1 MTEQTKSEIEKNKIL
16 TGIKQIHEPID
27 TIDTKGAVIWV
38 CPCCNHKVYE
48 GDDDDDSGKP
58 VGIAIA
64 ELPII
69 ICVKCNALSV
79 SDLTI
84 EALTTAMKQA
94 SSGIIVPPSGARI

>member
-16 TGIKQIHEPID
+16 SGIKQIHEPID
-27 TIDTKGAVIWV
+27 TKGAVIWP

-48 GDDDDDSGKP
+48 GDDDSGKP
-58 VGIAIA
+58 VGIAIG

-69 ICVKCNALSV
+69 ICVKCNTLSV